1 MQKLPVTERWLHYEI
16 STFEYLIQLNLL
28 SGRSFNNLSQY
39 PIFPW
44 ILTDYTS
51 KTINLKDP
59 SVYRDLSKPVGALN
73 DDRFDGFKERYDC
86 MKEAEGMEGS
96 LPSFLYGTH
105 YSTPGYTLYYLVR
118 TEPFT
123 LFHIDLQAG
132 CFDEYNRLFNSVE
145 AAWQSSYSNPG
156 DVKELTPEWFCLPE
170 FLVNS
175 SHFPLNDTDVIRL
188 QLFSY
193 RRKLLVM
200 WFYHLG
206 QTMIRKSSLRSNAKL
221 LKVNMFP
228 PIFTTGLT

>member
-1 MQKLPVTERWLHYEI
+1 MQKLPITERWLHYEI

-44 ILTDYTS
+44 VLTDYTS
-51 KTINLKDP
+51 KTIDLKDP

-73 DDRFDGFKERYDC
+73 EDRFEGFKERYNC

-132 CFDEYNRLFNSVE
+132 CFDEFNRLFNSVD
-145 AAWQSSYSNPG
+145 AAWQSSFSNPG

-175 SHFPLNDTDVIRL
+175 SHFPLNDTDVFKL
-188 QLFSY
+188 SVFQL
-193 RRKLLVM
+193 
-200 WFYHLG
+200 
-206 QTMIRKSSLRSNAKL
+206 
-221 LKVNMFP
+221 
-228 PIFTTGLT
+228 